1 MWKRESRFARRENFA
16 MDGVLV
22 IVPCGQKKIWDRNP
36 GARPTAA
43 KDAYIGP
50 PFGINR
56 AFAERFGEA
65 WVILSAKYGFIESEF
80 EIAGPYNITFKRK
93 RTEPIAVDRLLEQ
106 IQEKNL
112 ARFATVIGLGGKEYR
127 EVIEHAFAGTASSLC
142 FPFSGL
148 PIGKAMQA
156 TKRATATNDPLWERG
171 AIQ

>member
-1 MWKRESRFARRENFA
+1 

-36 GARPTAA
+36 GAGPTAA

-56 AFAERFGEA
+56 VFADEFGEA
-65 WVILSAKYGFIESEF
+65 WVILSAKYGFIEPEF
-80 EIAGPYNITFKRK
+80 AIAGPYNITFKKK
-93 RTEPIAVDRLLEQ
+93 RTGPITVDRLLEQ
-106 IQEKNL
+106 VQEKNL

-127 EVIEHAFAGTASSLC
+127 EAIEHAFAGTASRLC

-148 PIGKAMQA
+148 PIGKAMRA
-156 TKRATATNDPLWERG
+156 TKRATATNDPLWERR